1 MCHVNILKFILMKLL
16 FGIILSLLFVDV
28 YSQKFYNGKS
38 DSIEAFR
45 DSSPIP
51 HGDLEV
57 HLFENGNGYKDYVV
71 RYPGSHYVKLQIKNV
86 GDIPMSNWSVEF
98 YLSKYETIHHCR
110 GNRGNRGNRDRRPQR
125 EEPIL
130 LSASINDYAN
140 LDRSLEP
147 GKTFYYSGLLYLNTV
162 LHGIISPSEGG
173 DNYYLVAKIKFI
185 NSPGFDENRCNNE
198 KSLWLT
204 FKPKIARSVS
214 EMNIV
219 NNRSTISFS
228 NLNDK
233 YLDSKLFISSI
244 NGGNMREFNI
254 NKLDDIIIDNKWRYD
269 DVLLIRIQFS
279 DGDYE
284 VFKIKNR

>member
-1 MCHVNILKFILMKLL
+1 MKLL

-28 YSQKFYNGKS
+28 YSQKFYNGKL

-45 DSSPIP
+45 DSSQIP

-98 YLSKYETIHHCR
+98 YLSKYKTIHHCR
-110 GNRGNRGNRDRRPQR
+110 DNRDNRDRRDRRPRPQG

-147 GKTFYYSGLLYLNTV
+147 GETFYYSQLLYLNTV
-162 LHGIISPSEGG
+162 LDGIVSPSEKG
-173 DNYYLVAKIKFI
+173 DDYYLIAKIKFN
-185 NSPGFDENRCNNE
+185 NSPGFDENQCNNE
-198 KSLWLT
+198 KSLRLT
-204 FKPKIARSVS
+204 FKPKIGRSVS

-233 YLDSKLFISSI
+233 YLDSKLFVYSI
-244 NGGNMREFNI
+244 NGGDMREFNI